1 MWHPLGVFPWRFLL
15 PRMWAFNARNV
26 LHFLIDKL
34 RGAPPRPLRAR
45 DFVAEHATAGDSG
58 SVLAALD
65 RYATEERWL
74 MSVGPEKGPLLSE
87 MIARLPD
94 GARVLELGAYCGYS
108 AIMICQRL
116 PLPGTLVSVEISR
129 ANAEAARDNIAL
141 AGFAERVELRLGSS
155 SEEIPKLD
163 GPFDLV
169 FLDHWKDLYK
179 KDLMLLE
186 EHRLIRPGAIVV
198 ADNTGDLFD
207 PGVYLDYVRTCGR
220 YDSESR
226 EAHIEYSNLPDAVEI
241 SVYRGSAEGA

>member
-1 MWHPLGVFPWRFLL
+1 
-15 PRMWAFNARNV
+15 MWAFNARNV
-26 LHFLIDKL
+26 FHFLVDKL

-45 DFVAEHATAGDSG
+45 DYVARHATPGDPA
-58 SVLAALD
+58 SVLSALD

-87 MIARLPD
+87 MIGRIPK

-116 PLPGTLVSVEISR
+116 APPGALVSVEVSP
-129 ANAEAARDNIAL
+129 ANAA
-141 AGFAERVELRLGSS
+141 
-155 SEEIPKLD
+155 KLQ

-179 KDLMLLE
+179 TDLELLE
-186 EHRLIRPGAIVV
+186 QHGMLRPGSIVV
-198 ADNTGDLFD
+198 ADNTGDLFS
-207 PGVYLDYVRTCGR
+207 PETYLTYVRTCGR

-226 EAHIEYSNLPDAVEI
+226 EAHIEYSQLPDAVRRTSSTRSSRTRSRSPSTAI
-241 SVYRGSAEGA
+241 ATPPSRARRRFADPPAL

>member
-1 MWHPLGVFPWRFLL
+1 MLPWRFLL
-15 PRMWAFNARNV
+15 PRMWAFNARQAS
-26 LHFLIDKL
+26 HYLIDKL

-45 DFVAEHATAGDSG
+45 DYVAQHATPGDPD

-87 MIARLPD
+87 MIERIPE
-94 GARVLELGAYCGYS
+94 GARVLELGAYSGYS

-116 PLPGTLVSVEISR
+116 APPGTLVSVEISP
-129 ANAEAARDNIAL
+129 ANAEAARDNIAA
-141 AGFAERVELRLGSS
+141 AGFAERVEVRVGSS
-155 SEEIPKLD
+155 SDEIPKLE

-179 KDLMLLE
+179 KDLQLLE
-186 EHRLIRPGAIVV
+186 QHGLLRPGSIVV
-198 ADNTGDLFD
+198 ADNTGELFAPD
-207 PGVYLDYVRTCGR
+207 AYLGYVRGCGR

-226 EAHIEYSNLPDAVEI
+226 EARIEYSELPDAVEI
-241 SVYRGSAEGA
+241 SVYRGPEAS

>member
-1 MWHPLGVFPWRFLL
+1 MLPWRFLH

-26 LHFLIDKL
+26 SHFLIDKL
-34 RGAPPRPLRAR
+34 AGAPPRPLRAR
-45 DFVAEHATAGDSG
+45 DYVAEHATPGDSA

-87 MIARLPD
+87 MIARIPE

-108 AIMICQRL
+108 AVMICERL
-116 PLPGTLVSVEISR
+116 AAPGTLVSVEISPE
-129 ANAEAARDNIAL
+129 NAEAARDNVAV
-141 AGFAERVELRLGSS
+141 AGFADRVDVRLGSS
-155 SEEIPKLD
+155 SDEIPKLQ

-179 KDLMLLE
+179 QDLELLE
-186 EHRLIRPGAIVV
+186 AHGLLRPGSIVV
-198 ADNTGDLFD
+198 ADNTGELFSPD
-207 PGVYLDYVRTCGR
+207 AYLTYVRTCGR

-226 EAHIEYSNLPDAVEI
+226 EAHIEYSQLPDAVEI
-241 SVYRGSAEGA
+241 SVYRGT

>member
-1 MWHPLGVFPWRFLL
+1 MLPWRFLH
-15 PRMWAFNARNV
+15 PRMWAFDARNV
-26 LHFLIDKL
+26 FHFLIDKL

-45 DFVAEHATAGDSG
+45 DYVARHATPGDPA
-58 SVLAALD
+58 SVLSALD

-87 MIARLPD
+87 MIGRIPK

-116 PLPGTLVSVEISR
+116 APPGALVSVEVSP
-129 ANAEAARDNIAL
+129 ANAAAARDNIAA
-141 AGFAERVELRLGSS
+141 AGFAERVDVRVGSS
-155 SEEIPKLD
+155 SEEIPKLQ

-179 KDLMLLE
+179 TDLELLE
-186 EHRLIRPGAIVV
+186 QHGMLRPGSIVV
-198 ADNTGDLFD
+198 ADNTGDLFS
-207 PGVYLDYVRTCGR
+207 PETYLTYVRTCGR

-226 EAHIEYSNLPDAVEI
+226 EAHIEYSQLPDAVEI
-241 SVYRGSAEGA
+241 SVYRGPDAS

>member
-1 MWHPLGVFPWRFLL
+1 MLPWRFLH

-26 LHFLIDKL
+26 SHFLIDTV

-45 DFVAEHATAGDSG
+45 DYVARHATQGDAA
-58 SVLAALD
+58 SVLATLD

-74 MSVGPEKGPLLSE
+74 MSVGPEKGPLMSE
-87 MIARLPD
+87 MIGGLPD

-116 PLPGTLVSVEISR
+116 APPGTLVSVELSP
-129 ANAEAARDNIAL
+129 ANAEAARDNIAV
-141 AGFAERVELRLGSS
+141 AGFAERVELRIGSS
-155 SEEIPKLD
+155 SDEIAKLE

-179 KDLMLLE
+179 TDLQLLE
-186 EHRLIRPGAIVV
+186 KRGLLRPGSVVV
-198 ADNTGDLFD
+198 ADNTGDLFS
-207 PGVYLDYVRTCGR
+207 PEAYLSYVRTCGR

-226 EAHIEYSNLPDAVEI
+226 EAHIEYSQLPDAVEI
-241 SVYRGSAEGA
+241 SVYRGPDAT